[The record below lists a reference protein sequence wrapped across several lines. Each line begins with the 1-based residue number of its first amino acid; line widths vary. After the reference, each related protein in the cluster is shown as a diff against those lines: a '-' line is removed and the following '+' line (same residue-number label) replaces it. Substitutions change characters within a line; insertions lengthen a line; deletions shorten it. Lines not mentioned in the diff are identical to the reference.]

1 MKDNSLEMVPCLAVF
16 KQTHHQKLIMLGALV
31 IMNVIVQLEVTA
43 FAESYDLYTTGIS
56 Y

>member
-1 MKDNSLEMVPCLAVF
+1 MKDNPLEMVPCPAVF
-16 KQTHHQKLIMLGALV
+16 KQTYHQELIMLGALV

-43 FAESYDLYTTGIS
+43 FAKCYDLYTSGIS